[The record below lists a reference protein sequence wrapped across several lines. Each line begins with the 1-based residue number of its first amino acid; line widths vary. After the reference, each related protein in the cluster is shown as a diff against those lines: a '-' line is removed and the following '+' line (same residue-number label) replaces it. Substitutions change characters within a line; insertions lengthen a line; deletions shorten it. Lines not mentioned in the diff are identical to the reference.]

1 MSIFPYL
8 GGKTKLAK
16 TIIPLFPE
24 HQTYVEV
31 FAGAANIFFKKEP
44 SKVEVIND
52 INIEIVTLYRVAQN
66 HLEEFIR
73 CFKWALVSRDEFKRM
88 LESNPETLTDIQR
101 AVRFYYLQ
109 KCSFGGKVVK
119 QTFGYSKMS
128 PPRLNL
134 LRIEEDLS
142 MAHLRLSRT
151 LVECLPYDDILKR
164 YDGQSTLFYLD
175 PPYYDCETDY
185 GKNIF
190 AKDDFAKLAE
200 ILKSIKGKFVLSLND
215 KPAVREMFSDFNMKE
230 AKVRYSVGNISQT
243 GDGIFNELIIT
254 NY

>member
-1 MSIFPYL
+1 MSLFPYL

-16 TIIPLFPE
+16 TIIQLFPE

-31 FAGAANIFFKKEP
+31 FAGAANILFKKEP

-52 INIEIVTLYRVAQN
+52 INIEIATLYRVAQN

-73 CFKWALVSRDEFKRM
+73 FFKWALVSRNEFERM

-101 AVRFYYLQ
+101 AVRFFYLQ
-109 KCSFGGKVVK
+109 KCNFGGKVVN
-119 QTFGYSKMS
+119 QSFGYSKVS

-142 MAHLRLSRT
+142 AAHLRLSRA
-151 LVECLPYDDILKR
+151 LIECLPYKDILKR
-164 YDGQSTLFYLD
+164 YDSENSLFYLD
-175 PPYYDCETDY
+175 PPYYNCENDY

-190 AKDDFAKLAE
+190 AKDDFAKLAN
-200 ILKSIKGKFVLSLND
+200 ILREIKGKFVLSLND
-215 KPAVREMFSDFNMKE
+215 KPEVRRIFGEFNMKE
-230 AKVRYSVGNISQT
+230 VQVRYSIGNFSKS
-243 GDGIFNELIIT
+243 GDGVFRELIIM